1 MLRNL
6 VCILLTLCMCSCGS
20 YFLKKRYSKGYAVF
34 HKSHKSSVK
43 SSGKVSDAK
52 KLETEPAVEE
62 VVVETAQSDVIED
75 VERITTAEV
84 KKLTNQ
90 RFNVVS
96 SEGQSKLYS
105 HNPQVKEKVRSGPSS
120 AAGMTGK
127 VLVIFIGLFIL
138 ACLIAFVFLLLILSG
153 GTSSTLTPGFWWTM
167 GSIAAAILIVIAK
180 VAAS

>member
-1 MLRNL
+1 MLRKL

-34 HKSHKSSVK
+34 HKSHKTSIR

-52 KLETEPAVEE
+52 KLEAEPAVEE
-62 VVVETAQSDVIED
+62 VVVETAKSDVQED
-75 VERITTAEV
+75 SEQITTAEV
-84 KKLTNQ
+84 KTVANQ
-90 RFNVVS
+90 RISVAAG
-96 SEGQSKLYS
+96 EGQSKLYLQS
-105 HNPQVKEKVRSGPSS
+105 LQVKEKATSGPSS

-127 VLVIFIGLFIL
+127 VLV
-138 ACLIAFVFLLLILSG
+138 
-153 GTSSTLTPGFWWTM
+153 LTPGFWWTM